1 MMAAERKLGAIM
13 NQRSRIVARC
23 LGLVLLLS
31 TAERL
36 AQAHTQN
43 PPAQTNPTN
52 ATQSQNPA
60 QTNQAIPIPDLRP
73 LNLTPDQVDKIK
85 TIWADTKDQR
95 QAVNLRQ
102 RQAQRSLA
110 EAMESSTPD
119 EALIEQRSREL
130 ADARAEAARFR
141 SLTEA
146 KILHEVLTPEQRVR
160 LREMRQQAQANQ
172 RARNQQ
178 GPRNPLGRQNGLPRN
193 TNAPQ
198 TLKPNQ
204 RKLMKQ
210 QQKP

>member
-1 MMAAERKLGAIM
+1 M
-13 NQRSRIVARC
+13 NQRLNIVARC

-31 TAERL
+31 VAELL
-36 AQAHTQN
+36 AQAQTQN
-43 PPAQTNPTN
+43 PQISPAE
-52 ATQSQNPA
+52 ATQTQNQA
-60 QTNQAIPIPDLRP
+60 QTNQTNPIPDLGP
-73 LNLTPDQVDKIK
+73 LNLTPDQVQKIK
-85 TIWADTKDQR
+85 IIYADTKDQR
-95 QAVNLRQ
+95 QAVNIRI

-110 EAMESSTPD
+110 EAIDSSTPN
-119 EALIEQRSREL
+119 ETLIEQRSREL
-130 ADARAEAARFR
+130 ADARADAARLR

-146 KILHEVLTPEQRVR
+146 RLLHEVLTPEQRVR
-160 LREMRQQAQANQ
+160 LREMRQRAQANQ

-178 GPRNPLGRQNGLPRN
+178 GPRNTLGPQNGLPRN

>member
-1 MMAAERKLGAIM
+1 MMAAERKQGAIM
-13 NQRSRIVARC
+13 NQRLNIVARC

-31 TAERL
+31 VAEL
-36 AQAHTQN
+36 LTQAQTQN
-43 PPAQTNPTN
+43 PQISPAE
-52 ATQSQNPA
+52 ATQTQNQA
-60 QTNQAIPIPDLRP
+60 QTNQPNPIPDLGP
-73 LNLTPDQVDKIK
+73 LNLTPDQVQKIK
-85 TIWADTKDQR
+85 IIYADTKDQR
-95 QAVNLRQ
+95 QAVNIRI

-110 EAMESSTPD
+110 EAIDSSTPN
-119 EALIEQRSREL
+119 ETLIEQRSREL
-130 ADARAEAARFR
+130 ADARADAARLR

-146 KILHEVLTPEQRVR
+146 RLLHEVLTPEQRVR
-160 LREMRQQAQANQ
+160 LREMRQRAQANQ

-178 GPRNPLGRQNGLPRN
+178 GPRNALGPQNGLPRN

>member
-1 MMAAERKLGAIM
+1 M
-13 NQRSRIVARC
+13 NQRLNIVARC

-31 TAERL
+31 VAELL
-36 AQAHTQN
+36 AQAQTQN
-43 PPAQTNPTN
+43 PQISPAE
-52 ATQSQNPA
+52 ATQTQNQA
-60 QTNQAIPIPDLRP
+60 QTNQPNPIPDLGP
-73 LNLTPDQVDKIK
+73 LNLTPDQVQKIK
-85 TIWADTKDQR
+85 IIYADTKDQR
-95 QAVNLRQ
+95 QAVNIRI

-110 EAMESSTPD
+110 EAIDSSTPN
-119 EALIEQRSREL
+119 ETLIEQRSREL
-130 ADARAEAARFR
+130 ADARADAARLR

-146 KILHEVLTPEQRVR
+146 RLLHEVLTPEQRVR
-160 LREMRQQAQANQ
+160 LREMRQRAQANQ

-178 GPRNPLGRQNGLPRN
+178 GPRNTLGPQNGLPRN

>member
-1 MMAAERKLGAIM
+1 MMATERKQGAIM
-13 NQRSRIVARC
+13 NQRLNIVARC

-31 TAERL
+31 VAELL
-36 AQAHTQN
+36 AQAQTQN
-43 PPAQTNPTN
+43 PQISPAE
-52 ATQSQNPA
+52 ATQTQNQA
-60 QTNQAIPIPDLRP
+60 QTNQPNPIPDLGP
-73 LNLTPDQVDKIK
+73 LNLTPDQVQKIK
-85 TIWADTKDQR
+85 IIYADTKDQR
-95 QAVNLRQ
+95 QAVNIRI

-110 EAMESSTPD
+110 EAIDSSTPN
-119 EALIEQRSREL
+119 ETLIEQRSREL
-130 ADARAEAARFR
+130 ADARADAARLR

-146 KILHEVLTPEQRVR
+146 RLLHEVLTPEQRVR
-160 LREMRQQAQANQ
+160 LREMRQRAQANQ

-178 GPRNPLGRQNGLPRN
+178 GPRNTLGPQNGLPRN

>member
-1 MMAAERKLGAIM
+1 MMAAERKQGAIM
-13 NQRSRIVARC
+13 NQRLKIVARF

-31 TAERL
+31 AAEL
-36 AQAHTQN
+36 LTHAQTQN
-43 PPAQTNPTN
+43 PQTNPAD
-52 ATQSQNPA
+52 ATQTQNQA
-60 QTNQAIPIPDLRP
+60 RTNQANPIPDLGP
-73 LNLTPDQVDKIK
+73 LNLTPDQVQKIK
-85 TIWADTKDQR
+85 IIYADTKDQR
-95 QAVNLRQ
+95 QAVNLRV

-110 EAMESSTPD
+110 EAIESSTPN
-119 EALIEQRSREL
+119 ETLIEQRSREL
-130 ADARAEAARFR
+130 ADARADAARLR

-146 KILHEVLTPEQRVR
+146 RILHEVLTPEQRVR

-178 GPRNPLGRQNGLPRN
+178 SPRNPLAQQNGLPRN

-204 RKLMKQ
+204 RKLMKP

>member
-1 MMAAERKLGAIM
+1 
-13 NQRSRIVARC
+13 
-23 LGLVLLLS
+23 LVLLLS
-31 TAERL
+31 TAELL
-36 AQAHTQN
+36 AQAQTQN

-52 ATQSQNPA
+52 ATQSQSPA

-198 TLKPNQ
+198 TVKPNQ
-204 RKLMKQ
+204 RRVMKQ
-210 QQKP
+210 PQKR

>member
-1 MMAAERKLGAIM
+1 MMAAERKQGAIM
-13 NQRSRIVARC
+13 NQRLNIVARC

-31 TAERL
+31 VAEL
-36 AQAHTQN
+36 LVQAQTQN
-43 PPAQTNPTN
+43 PQISPAE
-52 ATQSQNPA
+52 ATQTQNQA
-60 QTNQAIPIPDLRP
+60 QTNQPNPIPDLGP
-73 LNLTPDQVDKIK
+73 LNLTPDQVQKIK
-85 TIWADTKDQR
+85 IIYADTKDQR
-95 QAVNLRQ
+95 QAVNIRI

-110 EAMESSTPD
+110 EAIDSSTPN
-119 EALIEQRSREL
+119 ETLIEQRSREL
-130 ADARAEAARFR
+130 ADARADAARLR

-146 KILHEVLTPEQRVR
+146 RLLHEVLTPEQRVR
-160 LREMRQQAQANQ
+160 LREMRQRAQANQ

-178 GPRNPLGRQNGLPRN
+178 GPRNTLGPQNGLPRN

>member
-1 MMAAERKLGAIM
+1 MMAAERKQGAIM
-13 NQRSRIVARC
+13 NQRLRMVARC

-31 TAERL
+31 AAEVL
-36 AQAHTQN
+36 AQAQTQN
-43 PPAQTNPTN
+43 PQSSPVD
-52 ATQSQNPA
+52 ATQNQNQA
-60 QTNQAIPIPDLRP
+60 QTNQANPIPDLGP
-73 LNLTPDQVDKIK
+73 LNLTPDQVQKIK
-85 TIWADTKDQR
+85 VIYADTKDQR
-95 QAVNLRQ
+95 QAVNIRI

-110 EAMESSTPD
+110 EAIDSSTPN
-119 EALIEQRSREL
+119 EILIEQRSREL
-130 ADARAEAARFR
+130 ADARADAARLR

-146 KILHEVLTPEQRVR
+146 RLLHEVLTPEQRVR
-160 LREMRQQAQANQ
+160 LREMRQRAQANQ

-178 GPRNPLGRQNGLPRN
+178 GPRNTLGPQNGLPRN

>member
-1 MMAAERKLGAIM
+1 MMAAERKQGAIM
-13 NQRSRIVARC
+13 NQRLRIVARC

-31 TAERL
+31 TAEVL
-36 AQAHTQN
+36 AQAQTQN
-43 PPAQTNPTN
+43 PQTSSPD
-52 ATQSQNPA
+52 ATQNQNQA
-60 QTNQAIPIPDLRP
+60 QTNQANPIPDLGP
-73 LNLTPDQVDKIK
+73 LNLTPDQVQKIK
-85 TIWADTKDQR
+85 IIYADTKDQR
-95 QAVNLRQ
+95 QAVNLRM

-110 EAMESSTPD
+110 EAIESSTPN
-119 EALIEQRSREL
+119 ETLIEQRSREL
-130 ADARAEAARFR
+130 ADARADGARLR

-146 KILHEVLTPEQRVR
+146 RILHEVLTPEQRVR
-160 LREMRQQAQANQ
+160 LREMRQRAQANQ